1 MTEIEPAPTLDQLLD
16 ELQASPDR
24 VSRVFANANRPT
36 VDGRYMHWDSLRRR
50 TPPDGLTAREW
61 WFAVKFARRPLLR
74 DLPLLD
80 ASGVPFQLATPDPAL
95 EMLHQID
102 QQASGEIA
110 FAEEVTNPA
119 TRDRYVVSSLIEES
133 ITSSQ
138 LEGANTTRRVA
149 KEMLR
154 TGRPARTKDERM
166 IANNFRAMNAVRSWL
181 GEALTVDRVLELH
194 RIVTNGTLHNPDAAG
209 RFQRPDEERVTIVDP
224 DGTVVFVPPPAD
236 QLDERAEAMVAF
248 ANGEGQQEGFLHPV
262 MRSVLLHFWL
272 AHDHP
277 FEDGNGRTARALFYW
292 SMLRN
297 KYWLAEFLSISRI
310 LRRAPMQYGRSF
322 LYTETDERDATYF
335 ALYQLRVILRSIE
348 DLKRYL
354 QRKMQETR
362 VIEGTLRTLDL
373 NHRQVALVSHAL
385 RHLDADYTFRSHQ
398 RSHGVVYQSARSD
411 LLDLEQRGLLIR
423 SQVGKTFHF
432 RPAPDLEVRLSE
444 PKLEPAQLAM
454 GLGTE
459 AAVGRGHSS
468 P

>member
-1 MTEIEPAPTLDQLLD
+1 MAPIQEAPSLAQLLE
-16 ELQASPDR
+16 ELQPER
-24 VSRVFANANRPT
+24 VGRVFVHANRPT
-36 VDGRYMHWDSLRRR
+36 VEGRYMHWDSVRHR

-61 WFAVKFARRPLLR
+61 WFALKLARRPLLR
-74 DLPLLD
+74 PMPLVD
-80 ASGVPFQLATPDPAL
+80 AAGAPFQLAMPDPAL

-102 QQASGEIA
+102 QQAGGEIA
-110 FAEEVTNPA
+110 LAEEVTNPA
-119 TRDRYVVSSLIEES
+119 TRDRYLVSSLIEES

-181 GEALTVDRVLELH
+181 TEPMTVERVLDLH
-194 RIVTNGTLHNPDAAG
+194 RIVTDGTLHNPDAAG
-209 RFQRPDEERVTIVDP
+209 RFQRPDEERVSVIDP
-224 DGTVVFVPPPAD
+224 DNNVVFSPPPAD
-236 QLDERAEAMVAF
+236 QLPERAKAMVAF
-248 ANGEGQQEGFLHPV
+248 ANGEVQPEGFLHPV

-297 KYWLAEFLSISRI
+297 GYWLAEFLSISRI
-310 LRRAPMQYGRSF
+310 LRRAPMQYARSF
-322 LYTETDERDATYF
+322 IYTETDEQDVTYF
-335 ALYQLRVILRSIE
+335 ALHQLGVILRSIE

-354 QRKMQETR
+354 QRKMQEKR
-362 VIEGTLRTLDL
+362 EIEKVLRTSDL
-373 NHRQVALVSHAL
+373 NHRQIAVISHAL

-411 LLDLEQRGLLIR
+411 LLDLEERGLLVR

-432 RPAPDLEVRLSE
+432 RPAGDLEERLSQPRQE
-444 PKLEPAQLAM
+444 PPAQLGM
-454 GLGTE
+454 GLGAE
-459 AAVGRGHSS
+459 AGVVGARPGRA
-468 P
+468 